1 MNLSQED
8 RDLKQQLDQAWQLFV
23 ACRWDDALHLWQS
36 VLLIDPDSVMA
47 NWLN

>member
-8 RDLKQQLDQAWQLFV
+8 GDLKQQLEQAWQLLL
-23 ACRWDDALHLWQS
+23 AGRWADALHLCQS
-36 VLLIDPDSVMA
+36 VLLIDPDSAMA